1 MTTQTHWET
10 VYADK
15 SADEVSWYQPHLE
28 RSLRMIEAAGP
39 ASDAPIIDVG
49 GGESTLVDD
58 LLARGY
64 RNVTVLDISQKAID
78 VARDRLGSAADSV
91 TWRVADVTAASLP
104 GHYYTVW
111 HDRAVFHFL
120 VEPEQRARYLRQLR
134 NSLACGGH
142 LVIATFGPNGPRQC
156 SGLDVMRY
164 DLASLHE
171 QVGPEFE
178 LVSYCIEQ
186 HRTPGGRKQEF
197 LYAHFKRESPPSP
210 PSPAC

>member
-10 VYADK
+10 IYADK
-15 SADEVSWYQPHLE
+15 SADEVSWYQPHME
-28 RSLRMIEAAGP
+28 QSLRMIEAASA

-64 RNVTVLDISQKAID
+64 RNVTVLDISRQAIA
-78 VARDRLGSAADSV
+78 VARDRLGSAADTV
-91 TWRVADVTAASLP
+91 TWRVADVTAATLP
-104 GHYYTVW
+104 DHHYAVW

-120 VEPEQRARYLRQLR
+120 IEPEQRARYLRQLR
-134 NSLACGGH
+134 NSLAYDGH

-171 QVGPEFE
+171 KLGPEFE
-178 LVSYCIEQ
+178 LVSHCIEQ
-186 HRTPGGRKQEF
+186 HRTPGGKEQEF
-197 LYAHFKRESPPSP
+197 LYAHFKHG
-210 PSPAC
+210 